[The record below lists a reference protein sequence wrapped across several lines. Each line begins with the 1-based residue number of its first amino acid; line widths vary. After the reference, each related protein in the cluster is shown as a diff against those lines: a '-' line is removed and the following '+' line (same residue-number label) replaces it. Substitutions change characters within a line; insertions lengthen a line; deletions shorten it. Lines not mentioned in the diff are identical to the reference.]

1 MNGSP
6 ATHMVN
12 SVMGNA
18 IFFGV
23 SVFSARAIP
32 TAHQAERHIRRPVGR
47 DFDSKITM
55 PKVTAP

>member
-1 MNGSP
+1 
-6 ATHMVN
+6 MVN